1 MAGRTWP
8 AISIYFSPHP
18 QETVSRVRSWF
29 DRSVLNEP
37 FILREPQDEHE
48 QLVEGLT
55 TNGQQANRNQ

>member
-8 AISIYFSPHP
+8 AISIYFSRHP

-29 DRSVLNEP
+29 DRSVLSES
-37 FILREPQDEHE
+37 FILREPQDER
-48 QLVEGLT
+48 LVEGLT